1 MGKNVHDDVL
11 DAALNYLKS
20 NANRLVVLTA
30 EPTGSS
36 AYSNAQS
43 DHKSSGYRI
52 AEATISASDFT
63 GPADGDTSGRKI
75 AVNAQSSMT
84 IDGIA
89 SSTSESATHVS
100 LVAQNSSASS
110 QFVLYT
116 TTCTSQSLTE
126 GNKVN
131 TPAWDIEI
139 RDPA

>member
-11 DAALNYLKS
+11 DAALNFLKT
-20 NANRLVVLTA
+20 NGTKLIVLTS

-36 AYSNAQS
+36 AYTNATKAV
-43 DHKSSGYRI
+43 DSSGLKL
-52 AEATISASDFT
+52 ADASISSTDFT
-63 GPADGDTSGRKI
+63 GPSDGDTSGRKI
-75 AVNAQSSMT
+75 AVNAQSSIS

-89 SSTSESATHVS
+89 SSADSATHVCIVDDS
-100 LVAQNSSASS
+100 SSA
-110 QFVLYT
+110 VLYT
-116 TTCTSQSLTE
+116 TTCTSQSLTA